1 VKKYLIFFVILFL
14 GTSLYSKSEVDIS
27 QISLSEKEITF
38 LEKIKNKKI
47 DVFVEDSDNFLFFY
61 DLNKKS
67 RGLYPEIVEQMNK
80 VFGLNLNIIPKEIFE
95 LSKLKEKGDGIII
108 FDMLEKKDPNNYYVF
123 SKSIYKFNT
132 IVFGQKNI
140 KNLSELKE
148 KEIIFL
154 RGDKLYDDFIEKYGY
169 LNITPIFVK
178 DRKQAFKK
186 LNTNESLLYIGEVE
200 KNSNFIDLNNNI
212 EASIFLPEI
221 NTDLKFS
228 VKKEYSPLKDV
239 FNKLIDLYSDE
250 DKSQLIGKYLLQY
263 KKNKIHFNSEEKEF
277 LDHLSKL
284 QLVLLKDDNY
294 FPFYSRSST
303 GELKGLSIDYA
314 ESIKKI
320 LNENIDIEYVV
331 KEDKIYEES
340 YTHKDFILPILI
352 KTPEREEKFL
362 FPAPY
367 YSFNLSVY
375 NCQSAG
381 FIDEISDL
389 EESTIAIIEG
399 AYYVRYLKKNLH
411 SATYIYTTSLAQ
423 SMELLREGKVDF
435 LVGDMRSIESYL
447 LNAKINDVK
456 IAGLTDKT
464 YEVSFAVSRDNPQ
477 FYSILNKVFSQL
489 HIENRFL
496 MKKWNAN
503 YSSFSTD
510 YKVSIFILVVSL
522 GILSITLISYRNIK
536 KRKITLQKITL
547 SMVTTLENANYYNDE
562 DTGNHIKRV
571 SEYSKFIAEKLRC
584 HRKFIQDIGFYASL
598 HDIGKIGIHDGILKK
613 NGKLSE
619 EEFKSMKE
627 HVRIGYNLIKDS
639 NLSTMVENITLYHH
653 EKWDGKGY
661 LKGLKGEEIPLEAR
675 IVALSDVYDALRQK
689 RSYKDEF
696 THEKSMGIILEESGK
711 HFDPKIVDV
720 FIKHNNKFN
729 LIFESNRDQIKSQ

>member
-1 VKKYLIFFVILFL
+1 MKKYLIFFVILFW
-14 GTSLYSKSEVDIS
+14 GTNLYSQPEIDMS

-38 LEKIKNKKI
+38 LKKIKDKKI

-67 RGLYPEIVEQMNK
+67 RGLYPEIIEQMNE
-80 VFGLNLNIIPKEIFE
+80 VFGLNLNIIPKDIFE
-95 LSKLKEKGDGIII
+95 LSQFKEQGDGIII
-108 FDMLEKKDPNNYYVF
+108 FDMLERKDPDNYYVF
-123 SKSIYKFNT
+123 SKPIYKFNT
-132 IVFGQKNI
+132 IILGQQNI
-140 KNLSELKE
+140 KKLSDLKE
-148 KEIIFL
+148 KEIFFL
-154 RGDKLYDDFIEKYGY
+154 RGDKLYDDFIEKYGD

-186 LNTNESLLYIGEVE
+186 LNADNSLLYIGEVE
-200 KNSNFIDLNNNI
+200 KNNYFLDLNNNI

-221 NTDLKFS
+221 NPDLKFA
-228 VKKEYSPLKDV
+228 VKKEYSPLRDI
-239 FNKLIDLYSDE
+239 FNKLIDLYSDG
-250 DKSQLIGKYLLQY
+250 DKSQLIEKYLLQY
-263 KKNKIHFNSEEKEF
+263 KKNNIHFNSEEKEF

-294 FPFYSRSST
+294 FPFYSRSSK
-303 GELKGLSIDYA
+303 GELKGLTIDYA

-320 LNENIDIEYVV
+320 LNENLDIEYVV
-331 KEDKIYEES
+331 KENKIYEDS
-340 YTHKDFILPILI
+340 YTYKDFILPLLI

-362 FPAPY
+362 FPVPY

-375 NCQSAG
+375 NHQSAG

-389 EESTIAIIEG
+389 ENSTIAIIEG
-399 AYYVRYLKKNLH
+399 AYYVGYLKKNLH
-411 SATYIYTTSLAQ
+411 NAAYIYTSSLAQ
-423 SMELLREGKVDF
+423 SMELLRERKVDF
-435 LVGDMRSIESYL
+435 IVGDMKSIENHL
-447 LNAKINDVK
+447 LGAKINDVK

-477 FYSILNKVFSQL
+477 LYDILNKVFSQL
-489 HIENRFL
+489 YIENRFL

-503 YSSFSTD
+503 YINFSND
-510 YKVSIFILVVSL
+510 YKVSISILVVSL
-522 GILSITLISYRNIK
+522 GILSITLVSYRNIR
-536 KRKITLQKITL
+536 KRKMTLQKITL
-547 SMVTTLENANYYNDE
+547 SLVTTLENANYYNDE

-571 SEYSKFIAEKLRC
+571 SEYSKFIAEKLNC
-584 HRKFIQDIGFYASL
+584 HKKFVQDIGFYASL

-613 NGKLSE
+613 NCKLSQ
-619 EEFKSMKE
+619 EEFQSMKE

-689 RSYKDEF
+689 RFYKDEF
-696 THEKSMGIILEESGK
+696 THEKSIGIILEESGK
-711 HFDPKIVDV
+711 HFDPKIVDI
-720 FIKHNNKFN
+720 FIKHNKKFN
-729 LIFESNRDQIKSQ
+729 LIFESNRDQIKS